1 METER
6 DVWSSENVFHQQ
18 SMRWISRQCRNSL
31 FKLFARYCLCRSCR
45 NDNYEH
51 SIQILKRRF
60 GDQNLIKTALYQ
72 QFSDTRSA
80 GPQLNGIRTAV
91 KMINKICKRLNAYKK
106 EINYPR
112 RVALIEKWLPPEIP
126 IELEETKLVC
136 PDWNIRILMSL
147 ERNFIN

>member
-1 METER
+1 MYGVLKT
-6 DVWSSENVFHQQ
+6 FF
-18 SMRWISRQCRNSL
+18 ISNRCGEYPDSAEIHYLSCSL
-31 FKLFARYCLCRSCR
+31 TYFV
-45 NDNYEH
+45 D
-51 SIQILKRRF
+51 QILKRRF